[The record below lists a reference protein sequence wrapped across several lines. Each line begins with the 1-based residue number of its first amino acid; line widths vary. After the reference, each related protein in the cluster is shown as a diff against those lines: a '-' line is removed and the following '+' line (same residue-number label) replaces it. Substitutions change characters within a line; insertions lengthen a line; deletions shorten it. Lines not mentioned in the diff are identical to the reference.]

1 LVAFA
6 VVVASL
12 VFANFRLWD
21 VLSLREPEVYVES
34 KSAKPEQ
41 WLSVTPRPEH
51 ADHLTINRTPA
62 LVLTVWLNLIS
73 HDENAI
79 RVRFSFDGIDS
90 TWGVLDYAEISKAKL
105 ELREST
111 DRDFQPKDMIT
122 LEGRGIVP
130 RLGIRVTVP
139 CRIPD
144 SEQTF
149 RIWGSL
155 TKLALKLKVA
165 WAGKKPIPLVVEYD
179 VAEVRKT
186 MRQHVVTSCGAVVKR
201 VFDKPDAK
209 PNLSERIE
217 EIMRISSELNGAD

>member
-1 LVAFA
+1 METDPESARITDQYTGA
-6 VVVASL
+6 VGK
-12 VFANFRLWD
+12 VFMQVLEGGREEVNRLYGKLLHD
-21 VLSLREPEVYVES
+21 VRHTEVT
-34 KSAKPEQ
+34 
-41 WLSVTPRPEH
+41 L
-51 ADHLTINRTPA
+51 
-62 LVLTVWLNLIS
+62 
-73 HDENAI
+73 
-79 RVRFSFDGIDS
+79 
-90 TWGVLDYAEISKAKL
+90 LDYAEISKAKL